1 MLFDNFLI
9 VKMFNFWC
17 VFCLLYPDL
26 KSGSASSIR
35 IRTQIQESFQ
45 EADQRGSKS
54 LVKKT
59 DKDPKFDEKKVDVWK
74 EEDDIVLNLRTFRS
88 LKKFKWLTVF
98 R

>member
-26 KSGSASSIR
+26 KSGSAYGSGPRSKSPSKR
-35 IRTQIQESFQ
+35 QIS
-45 EADQRGSKS
+45 ADPKS

>member
-1 MLFDNFLI
+1 METVKLI
-9 VKMFNFWC
+9 GVLIGGK
-17 VFCLLYPDL
+17 
-26 KSGSASSIR
+26 KGSAMPFGGFIW
-35 IRTQIQESFQ
+35 TIQESFQ